1 MGFWGLS
8 TRLCVAA
15 STLLHSCSSFL
26 EAIQKESCHCFY
38 PVQFFGL
45 DAWQLCLCSEFI
57 RPLRNHFS
65 ASAIF
70 QNFIFLKKFLPFHLL
85 GFYLSFA
92 WFQDRTQYSYSYV
105 YFTMWSLSVGSSY
118 PSQVG
123 FWGEIF
129 CEMACSVDFCPCH
142 QGKSSMLSVHLFLF
156 GQLSQANGPC
166 FLGFSET
173 LINCS
178 FRLWGTHNKLC
189 KWYFWHL
196 FN

>member
-1 MGFWGLS
+1 M
-8 TRLCVAA
+8 AA
-15 STLLHSCSSFL
+15 GILLHSCSSFL
-26 EAIQKESCHCFY
+26 EAIQKESCLCFH

-65 ASAIF
+65 VSVIV

-85 GFYLSFA
+85 VFYLSFA
-92 WFQDRTQYSYSYV
+92 RFQDRTQYSYSYV
-105 YFTMWSLSVGSSY
+105 YFTMWGLSVGSSY
-118 PSQVG
+118 PPQVW

-129 CEMACSVDFCPCH
+129 CEMACSVNFFALVIRGRAVCSPCICF
-142 QGKSSMLSVHLFLF
+142 SSVSCLKQMVR
-156 GQLSQANGPC
+156 